1 MKRKCTNILIIVG
14 AVGACLLLFVL
25 SFCLLYRGDLFL
37 GRLTSQ
43 LAYEDDG
50 LINRWTITEVE
61 QNTPILSNTIDGE
74 EVCFSYSQ
82 FPYEIGMAVNDYPF
96 CYTYCWQNDKY
107 IVVSYKYSDFQ
118 HFHLRK
124 HRQDHLLYLNTETGV
139 AELVYQSGPH
149 TRILYGNTEWVVVYN
164 ADDNVYQYID
174 CVTGDI
180 LLQKTATLKTTK
192 QQYTFSVDETEG
204 FLSIYETY
212 NPETTLEKLRII
224 DYTDR

>member
-14 AVGACLLLFVL
+14 VVGACLLLFVL
-25 SFCLLYRGDLFL
+25 SFCLLYRGDLFF

-61 QNTPILSNTIDGE
+61 QNTSILSNTIDGE

-107 IVVSYKYSDFQ
+107 VVVSYKYSDFQ

-204 FLSIYETY
+204 FLFIYETY
-212 NPETTLEKLRII
+212 NPETTLEKLPII